1 MKAQTTS
8 VYFFLLIFFL
18 STRLAAQDI
27 PVDSVIKISCSSD
40 AAQTYSLYL
49 PKGFTTTKKYPV
61 LLFLDPGGRGEV
73 PVIRYR
79 SVADKY
85 GIILTCSY
93 NSRNFDA
100 ASSVNAIEAIHK
112 DLLERFPVGISKTWL
127 AGFSGG
133 ARMASFY
140 AETHDR
146 IDGVIACGAAF
157 AGERSTAYARK
168 IPFAWIV
175 GIADMNFEE
184 MLQANETLDQADQS
198 SLLLLFNGGHSW
210 PPVEQLSIAAYWLS
224 GEESLLPGQ
233 PAIDE
238 QLQKMIRDEKVMYHA
253 WLEANEYKQLNGFEK
268 TADSLRQQIESAK
281 GFKQSRRSFSESMEE
296 ERKYMDEFSLLFSQ
310 SVAVNDIS
318 ISNDDTWKAM
328 SSKLNRNSSNEYY
341 QLSGERKFDFSWRLC
356 SENYFQF
363 MEIRQYGQ
371 AYKTAYILSF
381 FQPAHLNSYYL
392 MARAAAGLMDRSLC
406 LKNLKQAIRKGGIT
420 KEKINGDA
428 FITKLLDAETIDRL
442 FS

>member
-1 MKAQTTS
+1 MNARIKLCFFCLFLFSSASRVIAQS
-8 VYFFLLIFFL
+8 L
-18 STRLAAQDI
+18 
-27 PVDSVIKISCSSD
+27 PVDSVITMRCLAD
-40 AAQTYSLYL
+40 PAQSYSLYL
-49 PKGFTTTKKYPV
+49 PKDFATGKKYPV
-61 LLFLDPGGRGEV
+61 LLFLDPGGRGEI
-73 PVIRYR
+73 PVTKYR
-79 SVADKY
+79 SVADSY

-100 ASSVNAIEAIHK
+100 ASSVNAIDAIHK
-112 DLLERFPVGISKTWL
+112 DLLERFPAGMSKIWL

-140 AETHDR
+140 AENHIS

-157 AGERSTAYARK
+157 AGESNTAYTRK
-168 IPFAWIV
+168 IPFALIV
-175 GIADMNFEE
+175 GVKDMNFEE
-184 MLQANETLDQADQS
+184 MVQANETLDLAAQS
-198 SLLLLFNGGHSW
+198 SLLLLFNGGHNW

-224 GEESLLPGQ
+224 GKELERPHQS
-233 PAIDE
+233 AMNE
-238 QLQKMIRDEKVMYHA
+238 QLQKLIREEKIMYHA
-253 WLEANEYKQLNGFEK
+253 WLQTNELKQLNCF
-268 TADSLRQQIESAK
+268 TVIADSLLQQIEAAK
-281 GFKQSRRSFSESMEE
+281 GFKQGRRYFNESMEE

-328 SSKLNRNSSNEYY
+328 SSKLNRNSSNDYY
-341 QLSGERKFDFSWRLC
+341 QLSGERRFDFSWRLC

-371 AYKTAYILSF
+371 AYKSAYILSF
-381 FQPAHLNSYYL
+381 FQPTHLNPYYL

-406 LKNLKQAIRKGGIT
+406 LKNLKQAIRKGNIT

-428 FITKLLDAETIDRL
+428 FITKLLDAETIDKL

>member
-1 MKAQTTS
+1 MRIRFKTIIFSQLLFILSDRITAQG
-8 VYFFLLIFFL
+8 
-18 STRLAAQDI
+18 I
-27 PVDSVIKISCSSD
+27 PVDSVIKISCLSD
-40 AAQTYSLYL
+40 TAQSYSLYL
-49 PKGFTTTKKYPV
+49 PNDYTKTKKYPV

-73 PVIRYR
+73 PVTKYR
-79 SVADKY
+79 SVAAKY
-85 GIILTCSY
+85 GIILTSSY

-100 ASSVNAIEAIHK
+100 ASSVNAIAAIHK

-140 AETHDR
+140 AETNDI

-175 GIADMNFEE
+175 GTVDMNFEE
-184 MLQANETLDQADQS
+184 MLQANETLDLADQS

-238 QLQKMIRDEKVMYHA
+238 QLKKMIRDEKVLYHA
-253 WLEANEYKQLNGFEK
+253 WLEANEYKQLHGFEK
-268 TADSLRQQIESAK
+268 TADSLLQQIKSAK

-310 SVAVNDIS
+310 SVAMNDIS

-363 MEIRQYGQ
+363 VEIRQYGQ

-381 FQPAHLNSYYL
+381 FQPAHLNAYYL

-406 LKNLKQAIRKGGIT
+406 LKNLKQAIRKGGVT
-420 KEKINGDA
+420 KEKIYGDA
-428 FITKLLDAETIDRL
+428 FITKLLDAETIDKL